1 METKRLVRKSIPSSR
16 EYIHTC
22 IILHYIY
29 KIHME
34 FIHNQISSIPFALE
48 FYYVS
53 YLLVNFKD
61 TYSIYISN
69 FTTFYLRLKLLFAQF
84 NLKLKNTQHFV

>member
-1 METKRLVRKSIPSSR
+1 
-16 EYIHTC
+16 
-22 IILHYIY
+22 
-29 KIHME
+29 ME
-34 FIHNQISSIPFALE
+34 FINNQISSIPFALE

-84 NLKLKNTQHFV
+84 NLKLKNTQLFV